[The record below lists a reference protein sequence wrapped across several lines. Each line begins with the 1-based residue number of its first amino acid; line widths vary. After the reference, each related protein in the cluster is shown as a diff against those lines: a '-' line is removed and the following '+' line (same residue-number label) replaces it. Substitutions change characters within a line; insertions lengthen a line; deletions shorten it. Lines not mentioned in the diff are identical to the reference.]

1 MQFAT
6 GVWTMLCATGAVLA
20 GVPGNF
26 LVQALAGGG
35 GFVVMAIYFALR
47 RRG

>member
-1 MQFAT
+1 M
-6 GVWTMLCATGAVLA
+6 MICATGAVLA

-35 GFVVMAIYFALR
+35 GFAMLALYFIVQR
-47 RRG
+47 RRA